1 MTIKSHLNEV
11 KDEVYKCVHCG
22 FCLTACPTYL
32 VSGQELESPRGRIS
46 LMKATLESQIEPNSK
61 TFEHWD
67 RCIQCRAC
75 EPACPSGV
83 NYGLLI
89 ESTKSGMNEIKSKSF
104 LYRFNFK
111 IIINLSISN
120 WFVSLNSLIFRIYNK
135 LNISK
140 IIEKFKLYKLMPSKV
155 VQLEKMIPIINGFP
169 LKSGWYPS
177 KRESKFKIALFR
189 GCVMPGIH
197 GDNMRKTID
206 LLNFLQFDVEVL
218 DDEVCCGSI
227 SSHNGDMNLTKEL
240 AKQNIDIF
248 LSDEFKYLI
257 ITSAGCG
264 TRIKEYQHLFEENSE
279 YYNKA
284 IQLKNKTQDIYEFLY
299 TNIDEK
305 PKGELN
311 LRVTYQPACHLLNT
325 QKIIEPPIELIKMIP
340 GVKFLDLPSSNICC
354 GAGGAYS
361 ITQPEWSNKV
371 LNKKLNEI
379 NSIDADILTV
389 SNPGCFIQL
398 QGGGRMLKLNLEV
411 MYITDLLY
419 NSYLK
424 GE

>member
-1 MTIKSHLNEV
+1 
-11 KDEVYKCVHCG
+11 
-22 FCLTACPTYL
+22 
-32 VSGQELESPRGRIS
+32 
-46 LMKATLESQIEPNSK
+46 
-61 TFEHWD
+61 
-67 RCIQCRAC
+67 
-75 EPACPSGV
+75 
-83 NYGLLI
+83 
-89 ESTKSGMNEIKSKSF
+89 
-104 LYRFNFK
+104 
-111 IIINLSISN
+111 
-120 WFVSLNSLIFRIYNK
+120 
-135 LNISK
+135 
-140 IIEKFKLYKLMPSKV
+140 
-155 VQLEKMIPIINGFP
+155 
-169 LKSGWYPS
+169 
-177 KRESKFKIALFR
+177 
-189 GCVMPGIH
+189 MPGIH
-197 GDNMRKTID
+197 GDNMRKTIE
-206 LLNFLQFDVEVL
+206 LLNFLQFEVEVL

-240 AKQNIDIF
+240 AKQNIDTF
-248 LSDEFKYLI
+248 LDEDFKYLI

-264 TRIKEYQHLFEENSE
+264 TRIKEYDHLFEENSE
-279 YYNKA
+279 YYKKA

-311 LRVTYQPACHLLNT
+311 LKVTYQPACHLLNT

-371 LNKKLNEI
+371 LDKKLNEI
-379 NSIDADILTV
+379 KSIDADILTV

-398 QGGGRMLKLNLEV
+398 QGGGRVLKLNLEV

-419 NSYLK
+419 NSYIK